1 MSLINCKIS
10 LTGNCVLSSNAANEA
25 TAFGRT
31 DINLFSP
38 AITLSIKDN
47 AKLLQQRNSV
57 FKHSTK
63 LSEKYE

>member
-1 MSLINCKIS
+1 MSLINRKIS

-38 AITLSIKDN
+38 AVTLSTKDN

-57 FKHSTK
+57 FKNSTK

>member
-1 MSLINCKIS
+1 MSLINRKIS

-38 AITLSIKDN
+38 AVTLSTKDN
-47 AKLLQQRNSV
+47 AKLLQRNSV
-57 FKHSTK
+57 FKNSTK